1 MSYFD
6 DDDMAE
12 EDELSPDLVHLLE
25 TAERFQSRPRLP
37 PIDEP
42 EPGESIDGEARDE
55 EDEA

>member
-1 MSYFD
+1 VSYFD
-6 DDDMAE
+6 DDQLPE
-12 EDELSPDLVHLLE
+12 EDDLSSDLVHLLE

-42 EPGESIDGEARDE
+42 EPGESIDGEARHE

>member
-6 DDDMAE
+6 DDQLPE
-12 EDELSPDLVHLLE
+12 EDDLSSDLVHLLE

-42 EPGESIDGEARDE
+42 EQGEPITWEARDE

>member
-1 MSYFD
+1 VSYFD
-6 DDDMAE
+6 DDDRAE
-12 EDELSPDLVHLLE
+12 EDELSSDLVHLLE

-42 EPGESIDGEARDE
+42 EPEESIDGEARDE